1 MIKSF
6 LLWLDNRTG
15 IKTLLNEALYERI
28 PGGSR
33 WRYVWGSTL
42 VFTFMVQVITGIF
55 LWMGYSPSR
64 TTAWESV
71 YYIQHEMSGG
81 WFLRG
86 LHHYT
91 AQAMVILLALHLMQ
105 VVIDGAYKAP
115 REINFWLGLILM
127 LIVLGL
133 ALTGYLLPWDQKGYW
148 ATRVATNISGI
159 VPVVGDATQKIALG
173 GDDYGQLT
181 LTRFFALHAGLLPAL
196 LIGFLVLHVA
206 AFRKHG
212 IHAVQPLRKP
222 DEMFWPDQ
230 VLKDAVACL
239 AVLLCVVFLIF
250 WPAISGHQEWSN
262 TGHLGAELGSPADP
276 STTYSAARPEWYFL
290 FLFQFL
296 KLFEGWGEHGE
307 LLGAIVVPSVL
318 MGILFLMPIVGRWKL
333 GHRFNVI
340 YLFLVLAGAGYLTWA
355 AIHEDTLARG
365 VSGEQFAEARKEIK
379 QRSYAPHISLKDGTD
394 YTAQALAFNQK
405 KKDFESLEKPTS
417 AETQAF
423 EKAKQEY
430 EKEVAPL
437 TAELAEY
444 KKRKAPFEAW
454 QKSTE
459 YLAAVASANVESERA
474 VQLAGGPDKIPVTG
488 ALELL
493 RQDPKTMGPRLF
505 QQHCLSCHDY
515 KDPAGKD
522 PLVMTAD
529 RMVLPKTQPDV
540 APPQVARD
548 KDGKVEY
555 QPSGAPN
562 LYGFGSRAWL
572 RGFLDKK
579 KISHVKYEDLLQP
592 KDSAKENNPLRYL
605 REAFEAPY
613 FGNTKHRTGGMAEY
627 VENMEL
633 KEAELDQIA
642 AALSAEAHLPSQS
655 DLDHKD
661 KDLITAGQALI
672 ANGDNCAQC
681 HHWRGDENKES
692 DVPDLAG
699 YANSE
704 WLRAFIANPSHPRF
718 YGKGNDRMPA
728 FAKNADTDDG
738 NTLTRKEI
746 DLLVRWLRGDP

>member
-239 AVLLCVVFLIF
+239 AVLLAVVFLIF
-250 WPAISGHQEWSN
+250 WPAISGHQSLDH

-307 LLGAIVVPSVL
+307 LIGAIVVPSVL
-318 MGILFLMPIVGRWKL
+318 MGILFLMPIVGKWKL
-333 GHRFNVI
+333 GHRFNVL

-365 VSGEQFAEARKEIK
+365 VPSEKFTDIRKQLKIRAYDTAYKSPDAKEEA
-379 QRSYAPHISLKDGTD
+379 
-394 YTAQALAFNQK
+394 AFPVEK
-405 KKDFESLEKPTS
+405 KK
-417 AETQAF
+417 
-423 EKAKQEY
+423 
-430 EKEVAPL
+430 
-437 TAELAEY
+437 
-444 KKRKAPFEAW
+444 FEAW

-459 YLAAVASANVESERA
+459 YLAAVAAANVEAERA

-493 RQDPKTMGPRLF
+493 RNDPATMGPRLF
-505 QQHCLSCHDY
+505 QQHCASCHDY
-515 KDPAGKD
+515 RDPAGKD
-522 PLVMTAD
+522 PLVMTSD
-529 RMVLPKTQPDV
+529 RMIYPKTVEGKPEV
-540 APPQVARD
+540 AHD
-548 KDGKVEY
+548 KDGNVAF
-555 QPSGAPN
+555 QSSGAPN

-572 RGFLDKK
+572 RGLLDKS
-579 KISHVKYEDLLQP
+579 KIAHVKHEDLLKP
-592 KDSAKENNPLRYL
+592 ADPGKENNPLRYL
-605 REAFEAPY
+605 REAFDAPY
-613 FGNTKHRTGGMAEY
+613 FGNTAHANGDMANY
-627 VENMEL
+627 VTTDMEF
-633 KEAELDQIA
+633 KDAELDQIA
-642 AALSAEAHLPSQS
+642 AALSAEAKLAKQAA
-655 DLDHKD
+655 DDAKD
-661 KDLITAGQALI
+661 KDLIAKGQALI
-672 ANGDNCAQC
+672 ANSDHCAQC
-681 HHWRGDENKES
+681 HHWRGGENKDS
-692 DVPDLAG
+692 SVPDLEN
-699 YANSE
+699 YASAD
-704 WLRAFIANPSHPRF
+704 WLRAFIANPSHVRF
-718 YGKGNDRMPA
+718 YGEDNDRMPA
-728 FAKNADTDDG
+728 FAKNADTDNG
-738 NTLTRKEI
+738 NTLTRKEL
-746 DLLVRWLRGDP
+746 DLLVRWLRGDR